1 MTRAR
6 LFGLR
11 DLSITASTY
20 QGVWFSNIFGSGRR
34 ITSASL
40 DHVAINGAGTFGIQ
54 ASNVTGNATVSF
66 VTVTGAA
73 AGGASLSPG
82 FTLTRGEGNSGF

>member
-6 LFGLR
+6 LFGL
-11 DLSITASTY
+11 LCAPTLPLGAVATAATA
-20 QGVWFSNIFGSGRR
+20 G
-34 ITSASL
+34 A
-40 DHVAINGAGTFGIQ
+40 VATAANAGTFGIQ
-54 ASNVTGNATVSF
+54 ASTVTGNATVSF